1 VKLLFDQ
8 NLSRRLIGQLSTL
21 FPGSTH
27 VVFEHL
33 DASDDHVIW
42 EFAKT
47 VGYVIVSKD
56 SDFRQLSFVY
66 GHPPKTVWLRIGNAP
81 TKTAA
86 DLLINNAD
94 TITAFVNDT
103 DAALLILP
111 AIDF

>member
-8 NLSRRLIGQLSTL
+8 NLSRRLVGQVATI

-27 VVFEHL
+27 VVLEHL

-47 VGYVIVSKD
+47 ADYIIVSKD
-56 SDFRQLSFVY
+56 SDFRQLSFLY

-86 DLLINNAD
+86 DLLINNAE

-103 DAALLILP
+103 DTALLVLP
-111 AIDF
+111 SIDP